1 MMFWPARNSCGSYM
15 RASLMMSWL
24 TARAH
29 RRAELVVFIPL
40 DPEGGPWG
48 PLHGRRR
55 LLAMAKVVTV
65 GQRVGEFMLT
75 LVRRGV
81 HLFRRH
87 HFRRWV
93 AVGHGTHSRW
103 RRCPLQTVV
112 PRAGGVAQGI
122 LIA

>member
-1 MMFWPARNSCGSYM
+1 
-15 RASLMMSWL
+15 MMSWL

-65 GQRVGEFMLT
+65 GQHIGERVLV
-75 LVRRGV
+75 LVRWGV
-81 HLFRRH
+81 HLFGRH
-87 HFRRWV
+87 HFRRRV
-93 AVGHGTHSRW
+93 AVGHGAHARW
-103 RRCPLQTVV
+103 RGCPLQAVI
-112 PRAGGVAQGI
+112 PHAGGIAQRILEAQEVVDGVRVA
-122 LIA
+122 LRHAHEP